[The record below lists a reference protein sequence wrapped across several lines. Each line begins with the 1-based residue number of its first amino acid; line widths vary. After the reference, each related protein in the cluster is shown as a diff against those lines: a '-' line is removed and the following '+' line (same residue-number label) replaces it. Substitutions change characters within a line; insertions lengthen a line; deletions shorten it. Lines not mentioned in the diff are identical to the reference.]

1 MLWTPFVETNIA
13 ETDSWV
19 ELY

>member
-1 MLWTPFVETNIA
+1 VETNIA

-19 ELY
+19 ELS